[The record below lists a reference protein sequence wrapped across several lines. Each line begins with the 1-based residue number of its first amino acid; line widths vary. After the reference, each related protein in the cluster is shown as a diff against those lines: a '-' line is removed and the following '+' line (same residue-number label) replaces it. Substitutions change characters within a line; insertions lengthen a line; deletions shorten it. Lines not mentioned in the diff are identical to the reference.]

1 MTAEA
6 KAHNESTADGL
17 VTPAPAA
24 PTTASARRPYKAP
37 HVRHLGSV
45 RELTLGGSN
54 GPCVDGGG
62 TRAMGII
69 DPGNGMLICP

>member
-45 RELTLGGSN
+45 RELTLGRS
-54 GPCVDGGG
+54 DGGCNDG
-62 TRAMGII
+62 SSTRGRII
-69 DPGNGMLICP
+69 PNPPGPPGCQ